1 MIYSRNYMGKCPI
14 KKELSKPGGNVLGI
28 PEGQDVTFELL
39 SYTIIPEPA
48 TILLFGLGGLLLR
61 KRR

>member
-1 MIYSRNYMGKCPI
+1 MGNI
-14 KKELSKPGGNVLGI
+14 KFVRPGGDYLGLI
-28 PEGQDVTFELL
+28 EGQDVTFELQ

-48 TILLFGLGGLLLR
+48 TILLLGLGGLLLR